1 MIYMKHAEHG
11 NAHFP
16 DDQEAALVAAGWV
29 KWPRTA
35 EQKAGIV
42 AAPVAAVVADALA
55 PAFKRP
61 PGRPRKQ

>member
-11 NAHFP
+11 NAHWP

-42 AAPVAAVVADALA
+42 AAAPVVVDVPA
-55 PAFKRP
+55 PSFKRP